1 VGNRRL
7 FRLDLDK
14 PKTSP
19 DPESGQAISNCE
31 MFTLILAD
39 NLHLGNQQSVLFCAL
54 NRKTRADQ
62 FQLA

>member
-1 VGNRRL
+1 
-7 FRLDLDK
+7 LDLDK